1 MQGIRQSWPHSR
13 DCQISIECN
22 PEDVQSNYLGALI
35 SSGVNRLSIG
45 VQSFQQE
52 FLKSLGRNHTIEHL
66 RQNLIALR
74 DVGWTNFNVD
84 LMFGL
89 PNQTLEQFQ
98 FDVKKVLEWDPT
110 HLSFYALEL
119 AEQTPYGKSERI
131 RKSWQEAQEI
141 TTDMYLSLIHI

>member
-1 MQGIRQSWPHSR
+1 MEAVLLETRRRVEGITISDLESLYIGGGTPSVLSSTEIIFLMQGIRQSWPHSR

-22 PEDVQSNYLGALI
+22 PEDVQSNYLGTLLN
-35 SSGVNRLSIG
+35 SGVNRLSIG

-66 RQNLIALR
+66 RQNLIALK

-98 FDVKKVLEWDPT
+98 FCRQL
-110 HLSFYALEL
+110 
-119 AEQTPYGKSERI
+119 
-131 RKSWQEAQEI
+131 
-141 TTDMYLSLIHI
+141 

>member
-22 PEDVQSNYLGALI
+22 PEDVQSNYLGTLLN
-35 SSGVNRLSIG
+35 SGVNRLSIG

-89 PNQTLEQFQ
+89 PM
-98 FDVKKVLEWDPT
+98 
-110 HLSFYALEL
+110 HLNWPNKPLL
-119 AEQTPYGKSERI
+119 AKAREFKSLGRTPMKLLLICIYGLRST
-131 RKSWQEAQEI
+131 W
-141 TTDMYLSLIHI
+141 